1 MIPNIIHQ
9 IWFQGKRH
17 IPQHLLYFHQSW
29 KDMNTEY
36 TFIVWDRPKIERLV
50 RKLSI
55 ETENKWLY
63 DLYHSYPKLIQKIN
77 IAKYVIL
84 YYHGGIYVDMDVQCL
99 KPLSKLE
106 ALHSNPDLVLS
117 TLVEHRIQKILLSS
131 VKHPT
136 EGPIINNGIIMACP
150 KHPVL
155 FQALIEAKTNP
166 YTNMKWVSSMLY
178 VFYTTG
184 PLCLARAVSKVRET
198 ISDDKMII
206 LPPMYFESCTLD
218 IHCTPHPKAIGVHL
232 FESSWV
238 EGTDRLFMNL
248 YVYRKIVYIILGIV
262 FIAVGGFV
270 TYKMFRNKKSAVTDV
285 SVSDVSVTDVTPE
298 SYTNPADTDPTI
310 ITDPSSQYREL
321 MDSVSLDSLSEQSL
335 EDGDL
340 LSMLSESS
348 ELQ

>member
-1 MIPNIIHQ
+1 MIPNVIHQ

-29 KDMNTEY
+29 KDMNPEY
-36 TFIVWDRPKIERLV
+36 KMIVWDRPMIERLV

-55 ETENKWLY
+55 ETDNKWLY
-63 DLYHSYPKLIQKIN
+63 DLYHSYQKIIQRIN

-84 YYHGGIYVDMDVQCL
+84 YYHGGIYIDMDVQCL
-99 KPLSKLE
+99 QPLSKLE

-131 VKHPT
+131 VKHPL
-136 EGPIINNGIIMACP
+136 EDPIINNGIIMSCP

-155 FQALIEAKTNP
+155 FQALIEAKTKP
-166 YTNMKWVSSMLY
+166 YTNMKWISSMLY

-184 PLCLARAVSKVRET
+184 PLCLARAVSKVKQT
-198 ISDDKMII
+198 ISDEKIII
-206 LPPMYFESCTLD
+206 LPPIYFESCKID
-218 IHCTPHPKAIGVHL
+218 IHCNPHPDAIGVHL
-232 FESSWV
+232 FESSWI

-248 YVYRKIVYIILGIV
+248 YVYRKIVYTILAILFIV
-262 FIAVGGFV
+262 FGGIF
-270 TYKMFRNKKSAVTDV
+270 TYKMLRNKKSVFTEA
-285 SVSDVSVTDVTPE
+285 SVTEVSATE
-298 SYTNPADTDPTI
+298 ASSTDPASATDITI

-335 EDGDL
+335 DDGDL
-340 LSMLSESS
+340 LSMISESS
-348 ELQ
+348 ELP